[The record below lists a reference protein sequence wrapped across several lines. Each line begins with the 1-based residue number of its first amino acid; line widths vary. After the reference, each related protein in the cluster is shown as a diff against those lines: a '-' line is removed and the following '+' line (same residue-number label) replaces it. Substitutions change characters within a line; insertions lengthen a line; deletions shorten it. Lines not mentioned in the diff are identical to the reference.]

1 MSDSTPAFVGL
12 SLGDS
17 SENPKLPSTFNGTCN
32 IFGSPSPLPLPPTHP
47 ANDPA
52 QTSVFGSGG
61 GNVATGFGAF
71 GGLRETFAEWDESA
85 RGMPQLVVISFRGS
99 FGVSGN
105 IGNTTNSVSGAC
117 SAQPTKP
124 SAFASNGEQDIP
136 GSGFGQPLRLWDNSR
151 SENRKSTH
159 LLIFCGFSAFSQSPT
174 SFMSA
179 ASLSPVSKSNAG
191 GDGSASFAGTPST
204 LASAASSGKSAFGGG
219 PSHFGQSENETPSPF
234 GSQSPSGG
242 AFSNFTSNGPSAVER
257 PSAGGAFG
265 ALKSVSSS
273 VFGQPAPSTSQVAFR
288 DRESVPS
295 TQKEYPTSLRKS
307 EPGSPTISYS
317 PDPDIPDSDIVIP
330 STFKQTFVARTSWAY
345 TERQPPA
352 VRSSVL
358 FSYRKHS
365 C

>member
-17 SENPKLPSTFNGTCN
+17 SENPKLPSTFNGTGN

-52 QTSVFGSGG
+52 QTLSVFGSGG

-85 RGMPQLVVISFRGS
+85 RGMPQLVVISFR

-151 SENRKSTH
+151 SETEFRTTFIRPNSTNRNQH
-159 LLIFCGFSAFSQSPT
+159 IFSSS
-174 SFMSA
+174 
-179 ASLSPVSKSNAG
+179 SNAG
-191 GDGSASFAGTPST
+191 GDVSASFAGTPST

-307 EPGSPTISYS
+307 EPGSPTIPYS

-330 STFKQTFVARTSWAY
+330 SAFKQTFVARTSWAY